1 MERAKNKT
9 ICIVTPDYITSN
21 PRTVKEADAL
31 WEAGFDVRVVF
42 SQGNLERVR
51 KLDAQL
57 LKEKPWRWTAI
68 GWSPFRK
75 GERLLYIK
83 SKLRYHLCR
92 ALPSR
97 LSTMQV
103 LAGCSQIRV
112 YSELARLV
120 AQEKADLYLG
130 HYPGGLLASVFAAS
144 YWKTK
149 FGYDIEDLHT
159 GEGGTD
165 RQSRKRRQRIKLIE
179 SQNLPGCAHVSCVTD
194 LIADEIARRYNVK
207 RPIVLYN
214 CFPRKERE
222 KIDGLLKDRKGPR
235 LSLYWFS
242 QVIGQDRGIQD
253 AIKAVGLLKG
263 KAQLHLRGYL
273 SESIKRN
280 LCALA
285 EAFCAQ
291 EYLYFHPAVSPGEL
305 ISRAA
310 EHDVGLDLEPAV
322 SLNRDLTLSNKFF
335 IYLLAGLAVCVSE
348 LDARRQVAPV
358 IEKAG
363 FLYAPGDYKALA
375 DSLGKFILDPG
386 LLRKCKEGS
395 LASAEERWN
404 WEEESKKLT
413 DDMNR
418 LLGV

>member
-1 MERAKNKT
+1 MERARNKT
-9 ICIVTPDYITSN
+9 ICIVTPEYITSN

-51 KLDAQL
+51 KFDTLL
-57 LKEKPWRWTAI
+57 LKEKPWRWQAV

-75 GERLLYIK
+75 GEKFLYLK

-97 LSTMQV
+97 LLAINA
-103 LAGCSQIRV
+103 LAGCSQTRV
-112 YSELARLV
+112 YSELARL
-120 AQEKADLYLG
+120 AALEKADLYLG

-144 YWKTK
+144 YWKAK

-159 GEGGTD
+159 AEGGRD
-165 RQSRKRRQRIKLIE
+165 RQSRKRRQGIKLIE

-194 LIADEIARRYNVK
+194 LVADEIARRYNVK

-214 CFPRKERE
+214 CFPWKERE
-222 KIDGLLKDRKGPR
+222 KIDGLIKDRKGPR

-242 QVIGQDRGIQD
+242 QVIGGDRGIQD

-273 SESIKRN
+273 SESTKRD

-285 EAFCAQ
+285 ESFCAQ
-291 EYLYFHPAVSPGEL
+291 DHLYFHPAVSPGEL

-310 EHDVGLDLEPAV
+310 EHDVGLDLESAF
-322 SLNRDLTLSNKFF
+322 SLNRDLTISNKFF
-335 IYLLAGLAVCVSE
+335 FYLLAGLAVGVSE
-348 LDARRQVAPV
+348 LDARRQVASV
-358 IEKAG
+358 VEKAG
-363 FLYAPGDYKALA
+363 FSYAPGDYKALTEC
-375 DSLGKFILDPG
+375 LEKFIFDPG
-386 LLRKCKEGS
+386 LLRKCKEHA
-395 LASAEERWN
+395 LFSARERWN
-404 WEEESKKLT
+404 WEEESKKLI
-413 DDMNR
+413 DEINR